1 MTFVITRTDWLT
13 YLKAA
18 KVMANLK
25 PNYFPK
31 SSSSSLSEEEGYNT
45 NNDAERDATSGGVRR
60 DRNCGFEN
68 AF

>member
-25 PNYFPK
+25 PGDYFPK
-31 SSSSSLSEEEGYNT
+31 SSSSSLSEEGYNT
-45 NNDAERDATSGGVRR
+45 NNDAERDATSGE
-60 DRNCGFEN
+60 FLES
-68 AF
+68 